1 LTPDHKAVPPPATDA
16 FKSNAQSG
24 SLKLTL
30 FAAPALADADSGFQS
45 VVPVRLIEIDD
56 KAASVPLTS
65 VKFVA
70 PANANAG
77 AAEKASAASAKRRL
91 FMTPIY
97 AENRFAPRR

>member
-1 LTPDHKAVPPPATDA
+1 MTPDHKAVPPPATDA

-45 VVPVRLIEIDD
+45 DVPVRLIAIAD

-70 PANANAG
+70 PANANAVG
-77 AAEKASAASAKRRL
+77 ACSRTAS
-91 FMTPIY
+91 
-97 AENRFAPRR
+97 

>member
-1 LTPDHKAVPPPATDA
+1 MPPPATDA

-30 FAAPALADADSGFQS
+30 FAAPALADADKGFQS
-45 VVPVRLIEIDD
+45 DVPVRLIEIAD

-70 PANANAG
+70 PANANVG
-77 AAEKASAASAKRRL
+77 AAKKANAASAK
-91 FMTPIY
+91 
-97 AENRFAPRR
+97 